1 MRRMLIS
8 LDPRRAALVMLAI
21 AAAMLLT
28 VYAMQHLG
36 GLEPCPL
43 CVWQRYPWFAV
54 LGIGLLTPAVG
65 RDGARMLLGAM
76 GAALVVGIV
85 IAGYHVG
92 VEQLWWEGSS
102 TCVGDD
108 GGEAPASLAALRE
121 LAMGAPAPR
130 CDVPAWTLF
139 GISLTGYNLLASLAL
154 AALCLTRAALP
165 GGPRR

>member
-8 LDPRRAALVMLAI
+8 LDPRRAAQAMLAV
-21 AAAMLLT
+21 AAAILLA
-28 VYAMQHLG
+28 VYAMQYLG

-65 RDGARMLLGAM
+65 RGGGRMLLAAM
-76 GAALVVGIV
+76 GAALIVGAG
-85 IAGYHVG
+85 IAGHHVG

-102 TCVGDD
+102 TCAD
-108 GGEAPASLAALRE
+108 GGAGGEPTSLAALRA
-121 LAMGAPAPR
+121 LAMGTPAPR
-130 CDVPAWTLF
+130 CDVPAWMLF
-139 GISLTGYNLLASLAL
+139 GISLTGYNFLASVAL
-154 AALCLTRAALP
+154 AVPCLARAALR